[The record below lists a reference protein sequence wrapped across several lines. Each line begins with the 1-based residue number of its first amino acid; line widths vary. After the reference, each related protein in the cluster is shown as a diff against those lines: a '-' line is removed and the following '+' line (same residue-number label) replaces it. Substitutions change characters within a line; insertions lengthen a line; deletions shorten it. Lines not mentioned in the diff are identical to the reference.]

1 MSSILQHNGLLSLS
15 SPARGLNDRQD
26 NLTLGNI
33 FVKKEQAYPI
43 LGGIAIGIL
52 VALVGVYLYNK
63 GNMRFPQPNN
73 PGPSSGGSDNIRF
86 DDNNTNRP
94 SKGTLLVRTNS
105 VSLRNCP
112 GLNCREIAA
121 LPMGTPVEELGE
133 NYFQNNMD
141 WIKVRAGNREGWISR
156 SFLE

>member
-1 MSSILQHNGLLSLS
+1 MSSILLHNELLGL
-15 SPARGLNDRQD
+15 RGPTTGFKDLKDR
-26 NLTLGNI
+26 LTLGNI

-63 GNMRFPQPNN
+63 GNMRFPQPGQQGT
-73 PGPSSGGSDNIRF
+73 PPSSGSDNIRF
-86 DDNNTNRP
+86 DDNSTNRP

-133 NYFQNNMD
+133 SYFQNNMD
-141 WIKVRAGNREGWISR
+141 WVKV
-156 SFLE
+156 